1 MFGLHKATNYK
12 TFVSLVE
19 QVMQVE
25 YDKDIVNG
33 QTKYSQS
40 AIKDIQANIKRG
52 TKAMNDVLL
61 TKADVHRAMYRNDIG
76 WIDFVWGDTGIIKTN
91 GKTKGAKGIS
101 HIIEARMRKDKMS
114 YADVVKMLT
123 QDVVNTIA
131 LGETYK
137 QFYSADG
144 KNTSLKIRHKGY
156 ETNLIKRIG
165 SNAWIITAYELFE
178 DGTGK
183 GDGKTSPTHN
193 QSYSART
200 DVGASNKV
208 SDGESRV
215 GGYTSTPTHTKPT
228 MTRLNVGAS
237 DKDSLIQDIKQFNQ
251 PRHSTL
257 PKTTTELLEQTAK
270 ACQGLLL
277 RLLRILILM

>member
-25 YDKDIVNG
+25 YDKDTINE

-131 LGETYK
+131 KGSTYLATENK
-137 QFYSADG
+137 VQ
-144 KNTSLKIRHKGY
+144 LRHDGY
-156 ETNLIKRIG
+156 EVVMKKSTG

-208 SDGESRV
+208 SDDEQGV
-215 GGYTSTPTHTKPT
+215 GFDTSKSTHIKPT
-228 MTRLNVGAS
+228 LARLNVGAS
-237 DKDSLIQDIKQFNQ
+237 DKDSLIQNTQQFNQ
-251 PRHSTL
+251 PRYSTL